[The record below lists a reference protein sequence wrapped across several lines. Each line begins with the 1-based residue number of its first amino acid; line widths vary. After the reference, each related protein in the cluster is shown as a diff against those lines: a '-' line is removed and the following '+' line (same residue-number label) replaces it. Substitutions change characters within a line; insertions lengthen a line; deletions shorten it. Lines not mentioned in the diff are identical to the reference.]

1 MWTFLSMYSSWYDI
15 YNVRFFAFLEIGL
28 DKDDSDTSSS
38 SRHPHHYRRNHES
51 QSNHSTR
58 KYSQPPV
65 EERVTFLILSDTDQ
79 NIKKAKDIL
88 SNVYKCKE
96 IEYSRNNLSSYQIRS
111 HEMKLCSVDF
121 DHDIP
126 LLF

>member
-1 MWTFLSMYSSWYDI
+1 MWTFLSMYSPWYDI

-28 DKDDSDTSSS
+28 DRDDSDTSSS

-51 QSNHSTR
+51 HSNHSTR

-65 EERVTFLILSDTDQ
+65 EDRVTFLILSDTDR
-79 NIKKAKDIL
+79 NIKKAKDIF
-88 SNVYKCKE
+88 SNVYKCKD
-96 IEYSRNNLSSYQIRS
+96 IEYSRNKLSSYQVRLP
-111 HEMKLCSVDF
+111 EMKLCSVDF
-121 DHDIP
+121 GHDIP